1 MVARSVVTLGVSTE
15 RGAVHA
21 VALAESGEKLPERV
35 LLQRVVKTRG
45 DSKAD
50 LAVAVET
57 AMNSLAAEI
66 GPDQEIGGTAVAYR
80 DAAERRAVVT
90 RLASGPWHAASLVSV
105 KSAHLSA
112 AGVMTWLKEFDHLLI
127 CEVVPGH
134 QSFTLVDRR
143 RSRVLAATS
152 QAGGA
157 TARSLDAAV
166 ATAWDQFE
174 AAAVRPDAAVLIGS
188 AADGSVVATAM
199 DGFGA
204 PVIPCKIATSA
215 TAVGAALCALA
226 EVAGVDEP
234 VEPVRSPRGS
244 AVLVAAASVLVSG
257 LVAGGVYVT
266 NNSSRNAVIAD
277 ARVAADARVVDGGTG
292 SASGSSAGSSVQPNL
307 SPFDRPEVRQPV
319 AAEALPDSTVVQLD
333 MGDSPY
339 TVQRWGA
346 QYQGPPLPLSPSD
359 TVHENEASVPTLQMP
374 DAAIPG
380 PTTKVG
386 APNGAM
392 LFPGESPPP
401 AAFTPE
407 SYRWWDNHFR
417 MLLQWAAQQM
427 LPM

>member
-1 MVARSVVTLGVSTE
+1 MVARSVVTLGVSIE
-15 RGAVHA
+15 RGTVHA

-50 LAVAVET
+50 LAVAVDT

-66 GPDQEIGGTAVAYR
+66 GPDQEIGGTAVTYR
-80 DAAERRAVVT
+80 DAAERRAIVT
-90 RLASGPWHAASLVSV
+90 RLASGPWHSASLVSV
-105 KSAHLSA
+105 KSAHLSV

-157 TARSLDAAV
+157 TAEALDAAV

-174 AAAVRPDAAVLIGS
+174 AAAVRPDAVVLIGS
-188 AADGSVVATAM
+188 GADGSVVATAV
-199 DGFGA
+199 DGFGV
-204 PVIPCKIATSA
+204 PVFPCKIATSA

-234 VEPVRSPRGS
+234 IERAARSPRGN
-244 AVLVAAASVLVSG
+244 AVLFAAASVLVGG

-266 NNSSRNAVIAD
+266 NNSSRNTVVAD

-292 SASGSSAGSSVQPNL
+292 SNADSSVQPNRY
-307 SPFDRPEVRQPV
+307 PFERPQARQPA
-319 AAEALPDSTVVQLD
+319 AAESVPDSTVVQLD
-333 MGDSPY
+333 VGDSQQY
-339 TVQRWGA
+339 TVQRWGT
-346 QYQGPPLPLSPSD
+346 QLQGPQLPLSPSD
-359 TVHENEASVPTLQMP
+359 TVHENEASVPTPQMP
-374 DAAIPG
+374 S
-380 PTTKVG
+380 TTAKVG
-386 APNGAM
+386 APNASM

-417 MLLQWAAQQM
+417 LLLQWAAQQM
-427 LPM
+427 LPT

>member
-15 RGAVHA
+15 RGTVHA

-66 GPDQEIGGTAVAYR
+66 GPDQEIGGTAVVYR

-90 RLASGPWHAASLVSV
+90 RLASGPWHTASLVSV
-105 KSAHLSA
+105 KSAHLSV
-112 AGVMTWLKEFDHLLI
+112 AGVMTWLKEFDDLLI
-127 CEVVPGH
+127 CEVVRGY

-157 TARSLDAAV
+157 TAEALDVAV

-174 AAAVRPDAAVLIGS
+174 AAAARPDAVVLIGS
-188 AADGSVVATAM
+188 GAEGSVVATAM

-226 EVAGVDEP
+226 EAAGVDEP
-234 VEPVRSPRGS
+234 IERAARSPRGS
-244 AVLVAAASVLVSG
+244 AVLFAAASVLVGG

-266 NNSSRNAVIAD
+266 NNSSRNTVVAD
-277 ARVAADARVVDGGTG
+277 ARVAADARVVDRGTG
-292 SASGSSAGSSVQPNL
+292 GSSAGSSVQPNL
-307 SPFDRPEVRQPV
+307 YPFDRPEARRP
-319 AAEALPDSTVVQLD
+319 AAVVPDSTVVQLD
-333 MGDSPY
+333 VGDSAQY
-339 TVQRWGA
+339 TVQRW
-346 QYQGPPLPLSPSD
+346 GPPLPLSPSD
-359 TVHENEASVPTLQMP
+359 TVHENEASVPTPQMP
-374 DAAIPG
+374 GAAIPG
-380 PTTKVG
+380 PTARVG
-386 APNGAM
+386 APNGSM

-417 MLLQWAAQQM
+417 LLLQWAAQQI
-427 LPM
+427 LPI